1 MSMSVG
7 VEMGVP
13 GVIMGASDEFALAA
27 TAIDRRPMGLL
38 AGDDDNEDD
47 GLSARDRRRAGR

>member
-7 VEMGVP
+7 VEIGVP

-27 TAIDRRPMGLL
+27 TAIDRRPMVLL
-38 AGDDDNEDD
+38 AGDEDD